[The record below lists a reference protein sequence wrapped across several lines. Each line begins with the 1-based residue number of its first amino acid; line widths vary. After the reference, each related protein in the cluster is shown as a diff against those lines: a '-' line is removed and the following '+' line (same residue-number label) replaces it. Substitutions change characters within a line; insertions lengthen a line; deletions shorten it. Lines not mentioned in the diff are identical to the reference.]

1 MTLNLTKAAFY
12 IFGANLIRSSTPC
25 TVLKILAF
33 FAYIPT
39 TKDGERL
46 IVKIKSSVAE
56 NEIYDTFA
64 IIYRR
69 YKILKQSEVGEY
81 FFKETS
87 DLVNKL
93 CDDFEK
99 TVREE
104 NS

>member
-1 MTLNLTKAAFY
+1 M
-12 IFGANLIRSSTPC
+12 
-25 TVLKILAF
+25 
-33 FAYIPT
+33 
-39 TKDGERL
+39 
-46 IVKIKSSVAE
+46 AE

-104 NS
+104 NSWTLKNSDLLVSLIITTTVTTTIAAWIIRAVAVGIT